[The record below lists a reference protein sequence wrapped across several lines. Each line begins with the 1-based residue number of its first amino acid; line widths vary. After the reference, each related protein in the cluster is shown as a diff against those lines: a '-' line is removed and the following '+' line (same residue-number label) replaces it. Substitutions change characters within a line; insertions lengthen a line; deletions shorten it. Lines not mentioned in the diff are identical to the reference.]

1 MATRS
6 LPLTNK
12 RQPKI
17 PDTKAGLFLQ
27 ILEFLLKVTGLSISL
42 LGVLAWIAGA
52 CYRYGFWEAA
62 NNAGPLSAATLQ
74 ETALHGFI
82 SPFATWMRAVGAI
95 LALSVITALSGLRV
109 KFNFPKPI
117 AARPPAWL
125 SSRMGYDK
133 SYAGLAVGFLV
144 VACLLFS
151 ALLYPLAYWVVNSYQ
166 AGQAFFT
173 KTTCSHRQQ
182 KSWPSSL
189 VLDGGKLI
197 HGWILDRTD
206 KMLMLSDGY
215 QIYTVSLG
223 DKIRLMDTTV
233 IAMDCKKASP

>member
-17 PDTKAGLFLQ
+17 PHTKAGLFLQ

-133 SYAGLAVGFLV
+133 SYAGLAWGSWWLLAFYFLL
-144 VACLLFS
+144 CCIHLLTGSSIRIKLDKLFS
-151 ALLYPLAYWVVNSYQ
+151 PKPRAATASKSPGPAALSWMAASSFMAGYW
-166 AGQAFFT
+166 
-173 KTTCSHRQQ
+173 
-182 KSWPSSL
+182 
-189 VLDGGKLI
+189 
-197 HGWILDRTD
+197 
-206 KMLMLSDGY
+206 
-215 QIYTVSLG
+215 
-223 DKIRLMDTTV
+223 
-233 IAMDCKKASP
+233 IAQTRC